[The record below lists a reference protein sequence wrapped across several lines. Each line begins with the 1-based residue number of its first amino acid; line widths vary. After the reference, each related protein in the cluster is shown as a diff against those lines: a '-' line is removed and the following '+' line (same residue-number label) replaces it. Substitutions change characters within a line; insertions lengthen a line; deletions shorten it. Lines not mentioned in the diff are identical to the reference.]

1 MKRLATTVL
10 CLLPLAGCSGWVVVV
25 SPTAIG
31 CSTNVNVIPSPTRPP
46 QTRTLTSAETV
57 NSACVVADES
67 NVAVA
72 AQGSARSGVTAESGR
87 PSEPA
92 ERGLHELTTTVEN
105 RVEDHSVE

>member
-10 CLLPLAGCSGWVVVV
+10 CLLSCAGCSGWVVVI

-31 CSTNVNVIPSPTRPP
+31 CSTNVNIIPSPTRPP

-67 NVAVA
+67 NLAVA
-72 AQGSARSGVTAESGR
+72 AQGSGRSES
-87 PSEPA
+87 
-92 ERGLHELTTTVEN
+92 TTTVEN
-105 RVEDHSVE
+105 GVEDNKVQENSAQ

>member
-1 MKRLATTVL
+1 MASEGVMKRLATTVL
-10 CLLPLAGCSGWVVVV
+10 CLLSFAGCSGWVVVI

-31 CSTNVNVIPSPTRPP
+31 CSTNVNIIPSPTRPP

-72 AQGSARSGVTAESGR
+72 VQGSGRSES
-87 PSEPA
+87 
-92 ERGLHELTTTVEN
+92 TTTVEN
-105 RVEDHSVE
+105 GVEDNKVQENSAH